1 MPHNCWLMM
10 RDEFYRVDI
19 DSDLGP
25 GYLTYGELFLP
36 GETAQEVLITA
47 HICHPSLANDNL
59 SGLAVGTALAIRQ
72 AQRKRRFG
80 YRFLFIPATFG
91 AIAWLARNEP
101 MLDALQRMVML
112 TAPVIPGPSTI
123 SKAAA
128 ARSSIELLPTC
139 YDIRARSTR
148 SYL

>member
-1 MPHNCWLMM
+1 MS
-10 RDEFYRVDI
+10 DEPYRIDI
-19 DSDLGP
+19 DSDIGP

-36 GETAQEVLITA
+36 GETAEEILITA

-80 YRFLFIPATFG
+80 CRFLFIPATVG

-101 MLDALQRMVML
+101 ILDRIRQATINGADALNRRK
-112 TAPVIPGPSTI
+112 SEH
-123 SKAAA
+123 
-128 ARSSIELLPTC
+128 ARLRIL
-139 YDIRARSTR
+139 DGGRA
-148 SYL
+148 